1 MNNKNLVKE
10 LSSLTVFCNWVR
22 NSSCL
27 ISVFLDT
34 EAMDPKIKNVY
45 LKHVQSIGA
54 AIQNILL
61 AAHEL
66 GLATCWIG
74 EIRTTGGFK

>member
-1 MNNKNLVKE
+1 
-10 LSSLTVFCNWVR
+10 
-22 NSSCL
+22 
-27 ISVFLDT
+27 
-34 EAMDPKIKNVY
+34 MDPKIKNVY